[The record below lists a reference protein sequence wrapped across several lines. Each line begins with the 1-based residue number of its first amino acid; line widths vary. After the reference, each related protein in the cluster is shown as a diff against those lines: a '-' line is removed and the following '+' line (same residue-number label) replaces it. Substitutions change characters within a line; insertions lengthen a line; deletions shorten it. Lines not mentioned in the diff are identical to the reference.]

1 LPQEQ
6 HNIGLVLDKCAR
18 DARDLHRRG
27 GLITKSP
34 KNN

>member
-1 LPQEQ
+1 MAPRR
-6 HNIGLVLDKCAR
+6 LVLDKRAR

-27 GLITKSP
+27 GLIAKSP